1 MKTTLGLL
9 LVLAG
14 TLSRTC
20 GAEPAFPTNE
30 ELRHV
35 GALSDARLS
44 PDAGRVLVQ
53 MADATADGGRSHLWL
68 VDVAANSSRQLT
80 WSPAADKGG
89 EHNGRWVQEGAA
101 IVFLAKRGERTQLFR
116 LPMTG
121 GEAHAYEL
129 SVVPPVDASTV
140 PDAIPPKKPD
150 DAPPKRDPLPI
161 EISDFEVSPTGKVI
175 ALLAA
180 DPETPGEKKQK
191 EEKAD
196 ALWVD
201 HELHGNRLYLL
212 DVESGKL
219 EPVALAPDVGA
230 VSWDKESDRLIALIE
245 GPNHAGDLGP
255 ATQAWLVKTADP
267 GHPTPLKEIPPTT
280 ERVAW
285 SDDGSRLYFL
295 AQSEH
300 DAPPGYSDLY
310 TMKLADHSIA
320 NLTRDFNGSISGEKP
335 LAYGS
340 DVLQAVQL
348 GFGKSYLRLHDGKSE
363 VLQFESPVVGQL
375 DTDVKHAAWVWV
387 GQSGAQAPRLYY
399 ARSLGRAARV
409 LNTPALTPAAWPA
422 VTAQIVRWRS
432 DQLTI
437 EGLLYLPPQSGA
449 GKIPL
454 IVDVHGGPTGAWQN
468 FFDPLTQFMLGQGWA
483 VLRPNPRG
491 SVGYGV
497 AFAAANKNDLG
508 GGDYR
513 DIMAGVDAMI
523 GQYPIDPNKLAL
535 MGYSYGGEMA
545 AFVEGNTDRFKA
557 IVSCAPVIDQH
568 SEYGTENSSWYDR
581 WFYGKP
587 WEHAADAWRQSPLSN
602 VAKAKTPF
610 LLIQGEE
617 DATDPLGQSQ
627 EMYRALRQAGV
638 HVEMVQYPR
647 EDHGPLGG
655 AMHGRP
661 SKEPWHGFD
670 VRQRLIKFITAA
682 FAPAAQPA
690 T

>member
-1 MKTTLGLL
+1 MKITLCSL
-9 LVLAG
+9 LVLVCAIS
-14 TLSRTC
+14 TVR
-20 GAEPAFPTNE
+20 GATPGFPVNE
-30 ELRHV
+30 DLRHV
-35 GALSDARLS
+35 RTLSDPHLS
-44 PDAGRVLVQ
+44 PDASRVLVQ
-53 MADATADGGRSHLWL
+53 IADATADGGRTHLWL
-68 VDVAANSSRQLT
+68 VDVAANTSRQLT

-101 IVFLAKRGERTQLFR
+101 IVFLAKRGEKTQLFR
-116 LPMTG
+116 LPMTA
-121 GEAHAYEL
+121 GEAHAYDL

-140 PDAIPPKKPD
+140 PDVIPPKKPD

-161 EISDFEVSPTGKVI
+161 EVADFEVSPTGKLI

-191 EEKAD
+191 EDKAD

-201 HELHGNRLYLL
+201 HDLHGKRLYLM
-212 DVESGKL
+212 DAESGKL
-219 EPVALAPDVGA
+219 DPVALAPDVTA
-230 VSWDKESDRLIALIE
+230 ISWDKSGERLIALVE
-245 GPNHAGDLGP
+245 GPNHLSDLGP
-255 ATQAWLVKTADP
+255 QTQAWLVQVSDP
-267 GHPTPLKEIPPTT
+267 AHPARINEMPVTT

-285 SDDGSRLYFL
+285 AEDGTRIYYL
-295 AQSEH
+295 AQSER
-300 DAPPGYSDLY
+300 DAPPGYLDLY
-310 TMKLADHSIA
+310 AMKLADHSVA
-320 NLTRDFNGSISGEKP
+320 NLTRDFNGSLNGDKP
-335 LAYGS
+335 LLYGS

-348 GFGKSYLRLHDGKSE
+348 GFGVSYLRLRDGRSE
-363 VLQFESPVVGQL
+363 VLQFESPVVNRL
-375 DTDVKHAAWVWV
+375 DTDLKHTGWVWL
-387 GQSGAQAPRLYY
+387 GQSGAQAPRLFF
-399 ARSLGRAARV
+399 AKTLGRAARV
-409 LNTPALTPAAWPA
+409 LNTPTLTAAAWPA
-422 VTAQIVRWRS
+422 VTAQIVRWKS
-432 DQLTI
+432 DELTI
-437 EGLLYLPPQSGA
+437 EGMLYLPPQSAA

-454 IVDVHGGPTGAWQN
+454 IVDVHGGPTGAFHN
-468 FFDPLTQFMLGQGWA
+468 AFDPLTQFMLGQGWA

-491 SVGYGV
+491 STGYGA

-523 GQYPIDPNKLAL
+523 AQYPIDANKLGL

-568 SEYGTENSSWYDR
+568 SEYGTEDSSWYDR

-587 WEHAADAWRQSPLSN
+587 WEHAADAWRQSPLAN

-617 DATDPLGQSQ
+617 DVTDPLGQSQ

-655 AMHGRP
+655 AMHGLP

-670 VRQRLIKFITAA
+670 VRQRLIKFFNAA
-682 FAPAAQPA
+682 FTQ
-690 T
+690 